1 MQINTEIINIRITK
15 EQKQTL
21 DKLKGYNV
29 NVSQFVR
36 NAIKEKIKKDY
47 KSIIDEF
54 EKSKNYCPF

>member
-21 DKLKGYNV
+21 GKLKAYNV
-29 NVSQFVR
+29 NVAQFVR

>member
-1 MQINTEIINIRITK
+1 MLINTEIINIRITK

>member
-1 MQINTEIINIRITK
+1 MQINTEILNVRITK

-21 DKLKGYNV
+21 DKLKSYNV
-29 NVSQFVR
+29 NVAQFVR
-36 NAIKEKIKKDY
+36 NAIKEKIQKDY

>member
-1 MQINTEIINIRITK
+1 MLINTEIINIRITK

-29 NVSQFVR
+29 NVAQFVR